1 MSSLPC
7 FNLSAPD
14 TAILPALRH
23 AIDRKTKPLGALG
36 QLEALALQI
45 GWVQQTLSPEL
56 NRPSLTIFAA
66 DHGLAQSGVSAYPAE
81 VTPQMVY
88 NFLAGGAATNSFARQ
103 NGFAFQVV
111 DAGVNHDFPTDLPLR
126 N

>member
-1 MSSLPC
+1 MYSLPN
-7 FNLSAPD
+7 FNLSTPD

-23 AIDRKTKPLGALG
+23 KIDRKTKPLGVLG

-56 NRPSLTIFAA
+56 KRPSLTIFAA
-66 DHGLAQSGVSAYPAE
+66 DHGLARAGVSAYPAE
-81 VTPQMVY
+81 VTPQMVF

-103 NGFAFQVV
+103 HRSEERRVGKECRCRWS
-111 DAGVNHDFPTDLPLR
+111 T
-126 N
+126 